1 MMALALFLLIFLNTV
16 FLGFIKSDLS
26 AAGASFVFVA
36 AAYLLVSFF
45 SLFFFIRSR
54 QLFSWNALGWAIG
67 VAGVFCLYNT
77 QTLQIFPGD
86 IIIAQLTAPYIAM
99 LIIEKKV
106 GWNYQD
112 ALPTVV
118 LCLIALARL
127 FLKPQHHAWTLVVIL
142 LMFLITQYNLRKLS
156 LKNQLPSLL
165 TFGNG
170 IVALIL
176 LVAFYAKGH
185 TISEIS
191 LPWTAFLITA
201 LLVYCLEF
209 LFVKIL
215 RELSPMT
222 SATIIASS
230 LPLSILYE
238 TLVLKKENVI
248 ELWGCG
254 IYFAAIIFKLIRKPS
269 LAKV

>member
-26 AAGASFVFVA
+26 AAGASFIFVA
-36 AAYLLVSFF
+36 VAYLLVSFF
-45 SLFFFIRSR
+45 SLFFFIRGR
-54 QLFSWNALGWAIG
+54 QLFSWNVLGWASG
-67 VAGVFCLYNT
+67 VSGVFCLYNT

-86 IIIAQLTAPYIAM
+86 IVIAQLAAPYIAM

-106 GWNYQD
+106 DWSYKD
-112 ALPTVV
+112 ALPILV
-118 LCLIALARL
+118 LCLIAFARL
-127 FLKPQHHAWTLVVIL
+127 LLKPQHHAWTFVVIL

-165 TFGNG
+165 TLGNAV
-170 IVALIL
+170 VAFIL
-176 LVAFYAKGH
+176 LAAFFFNGH
-185 TISEIS
+185 TISQMS
-191 LPWTAFLITA
+191 LPWTALLITA

-238 TLVLKKENVI
+238 TLVLNKENVI

-254 IYFAAIIFKLIRKPS
+254 IYFAAIIYKLIRKPS
-269 LAKV
+269 AAKV